1 MEQEKKRTTKPQSE
15 RGTHCIARTQ
25 EKLTSQAQHV
35 HMLHK
40 AYPALNQSRHLAH
53 LTGTQKKPE
62 REPQAH
68 TADDGLERTDTREAE
83 PAGKTTDPA
92 TANPS
97 VWEDGVQVGGIG
109 EDRRRSELAKL
120 ATATV
125 GPRKE
130 RSGRPSPHRRR
141 RAATDRPRP
150 PRLAVA
156 GPAELRDGA
165 LT

>member
-40 AYPALNQSRHLAH
+40 AYPALNLSRHLAH

-68 TADDGLERTDTREAE
+68 TADDGTHAKKPLQFLS
-83 PAGKTTDPA
+83 PLLL
-92 TANPS
+92 
-97 VWEDGVQVGGIG
+97 DG
-109 EDRRRSELAKL
+109 L
-120 ATATV
+120 
-125 GPRKE
+125 
-130 RSGRPSPHRRR
+130 SP
-141 RAATDRPRP
+141 
-150 PRLAVA
+150 VA
-156 GPAELRDGA
+156 
-165 LT
+165 